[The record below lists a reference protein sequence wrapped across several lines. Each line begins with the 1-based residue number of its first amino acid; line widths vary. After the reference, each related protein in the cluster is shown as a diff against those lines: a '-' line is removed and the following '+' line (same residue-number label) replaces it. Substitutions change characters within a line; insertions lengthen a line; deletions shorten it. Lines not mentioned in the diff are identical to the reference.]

1 MHALSQPPL
10 HPGSDRQLSPGQQEL
25 RSLWGKTVLR
35 QNVLLLDKGRQC
47 WRKASKE
54 GSHSSHPDFTGE
66 AAKVGAAATVT
77 YSGGKNQDNHR
88 DTAYILAKEHPG
100 CLGTS
105 KKKKKQTPKTPVIPT
120 TFNWMLTHSPKHLKN
135 VWQKMSLREG
145 ESLQNYTTKKR
156 GGMWILNI
164 CLLTLN
170 PMLFFIWSYPLDFE
184 LGKHCEP
191 ESSKQNWE
199 MINKTSANDNPEKW
213 KECLRLWGHGFSEG
227 KNPPWGEK
235 GWLQRSQ
242 SVAQPQRGPRSLVF

>member
-105 KKKKKQTPKTPVIPT
+105 KKKKKKHQKPLLFQQLLIGC
-120 TFNWMLTHSPKHLKN
+120 WLTAQN
-135 VWQKMSLREG
+135 IWKMFGKKWAWERVNHFKIIQLRKGG
-145 ESLQNYTTKKR
+145 E
-156 GGMWILNI
+156 
-164 CLLTLN
+164 
-170 PMLFFIWSYPLDFE
+170 
-184 LGKHCEP
+184 CEF
-191 ESSKQNWE
+191 W
-199 MINKTSANDNPEKW
+199 TYAY
-213 KECLRLWGHGFSEG
+213 
-227 KNPPWGEK
+227 
-235 GWLQRSQ
+235 WL
-242 SVAQPQRGPRSLVF
+242 